1 MTNVI
6 FLIQENGGIGG
17 ITSTDGRNNIDR
29 WLESYAGKYV
39 SIAYGTNDAWGNQ
52 TGAERYYENTK
63 YMIDAVL
70 ALGKIPVLPKI
81 PYAAESGV
89 NTYLDEYNNE
99 IDRLYE
105 EYGDK
110 LVKGPDFYGIIKEN
124 PDYLS
129 GDGVHPSS
137 EGYEEMR
144 RIWAETMYENV
155 YKNDNIGEEICYGDV
170 NIDGEVDMSDAVLIM
185 QSLSNPDKY
194 GINGTDET
202 HITMQGLKNGD
213 VSGNGDGITNND
225 ALAIQ
230 KYKLNLID
238 SLPE

>member
-1 MTNVI
+1 
-6 FLIQENGGIGG
+6 
-17 ITSTDGRNNIDR
+17 
-29 WLESYAGKYV
+29 
-39 SIAYGTNDAWGNQ
+39 
-52 TGAERYYENTK
+52 
-63 YMIDAVL
+63 
-70 ALGKIPVLPKI
+70 
-81 PYAAESGV
+81 
-89 NTYLDEYNNE
+89 
-99 IDRLYE
+99 
-105 EYGDK
+105 
-110 LVKGPDFYGIIKEN
+110 
-124 PDYLS
+124 
-129 GDGVHPSS
+129 
-137 EGYEEMR
+137 MR